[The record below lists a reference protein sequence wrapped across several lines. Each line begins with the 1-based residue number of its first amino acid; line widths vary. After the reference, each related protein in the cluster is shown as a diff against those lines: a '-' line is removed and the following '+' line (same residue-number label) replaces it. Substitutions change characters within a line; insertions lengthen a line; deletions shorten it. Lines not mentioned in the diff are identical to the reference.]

1 MKTLSDAFEHTLK
14 DVYFAE
20 NAVVKALLEAS
31 GAAAHKD
38 LKEALKHHSVET
50 KNDVEILRA
59 VFKSIGKKAE
69 GEKCAAI
76 EGLIDEC
83 QGVVAEAEGATAR
96 DASIIGCCQAIEHYE
111 IARFGTL
118 RAWAKALGH
127 EEAHGLLTGILDD
140 HKGADHRLSSLA
152 ISTINALKK

>member
-1 MKTLSDAFEHTLK
+1 MPGRRRR
-14 DVYFAE
+14 
-20 NAVVKALLEAS
+20 S
-31 GAAAHKD
+31 GGR
-38 LKEALKHHSVET
+38 
-50 KNDVEILRA
+50 NR
-59 VFKSIGKKAE
+59 E
-69 GEKCAAI
+69 GR
-76 EGLIDEC
+76 L
-83 QGVVAEAEGATAR
+83 
-96 DASIIGCCQAIEHYE
+96 IIGCCQAIEHYE